1 MVINNKGNA
10 NILNKQFSNVAKNL
24 RIPHVSDTEQL
35 VNNISHPAMKAIM
48 KYRKHLG
55 IFANKNKFS
64 GKMFKFSRVSEKDI
78 VEDIEKLS

>member
-1 MVINNKGNA
+1 
-10 NILNKQFSNVAKNL
+10 
-24 RIPHVSDTEQL
+24 
-35 VNNISHPAMKAIM
+35 M

-55 IFANKNKFS
+55 IFANKNKIS